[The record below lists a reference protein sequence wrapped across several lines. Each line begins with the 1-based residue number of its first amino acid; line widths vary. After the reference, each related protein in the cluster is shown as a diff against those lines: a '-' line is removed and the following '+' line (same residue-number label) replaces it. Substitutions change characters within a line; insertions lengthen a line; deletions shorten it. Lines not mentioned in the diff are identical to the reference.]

1 MLTIEIPEVKAQ
13 KSAEDEI
20 AKAILAEL
28 ERDGKYAC
36 LIYYYCGIG
45 QGNWSCRASQGHASV
60 EIIRSVAQ
68 EFNRRGYIVNYKE
81 HGRGCS
87 STIVIQK

>member
-1 MLTIEIPEVKAQ
+1 MLTIDIPEVNAR

-20 AKAILAEL
+20 AEAILAEL
-28 ERDGKYAC
+28 ERDGKYAY
-36 LIYYYCGIG
+36 LDYYYCGG
-45 QGNWSCRASQGHASV
+45 AQGNWYCRAKKGHASV

-81 HGRGCS
+81 HSRGCS